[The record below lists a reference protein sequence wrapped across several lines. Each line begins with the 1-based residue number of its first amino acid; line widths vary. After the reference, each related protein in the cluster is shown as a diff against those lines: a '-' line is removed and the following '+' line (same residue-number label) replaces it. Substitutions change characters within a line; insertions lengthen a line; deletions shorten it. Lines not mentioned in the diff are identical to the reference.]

1 MHDCFNLRFN
11 IQKSGWDTPED
22 PALFAGMFSEQPEN
36 IRACLQ
42 DYANINRQALEE
54 IAAGLDL
61 PALAARCAGQALL
74 LMGDSITSDRLSYG
88 KIAALALP
96 GRVIDGAISGSRSV
110 NVAVDL
116 PRCLAAHRPTLVS
129 VMIGTNDAVFRDKAC
144 TATAVSLQEFRRNL
158 TAIAEQVHQSRAR
171 LVLHAV
177 PPAFYARFTQCSPY
191 YAVTEEANAQFAACV
206 RCVAAQTGAV
216 YHDTRPLFRGRP
228 PEQLFEPDGIHLSP
242 LTQKLVARSFLQLLT
257 TII

>member
-11 IQKSGWDTPED
+11 IQKSGCDTPED
-22 PALFAGMFSEQPEN
+22 PALLARMFSGQTAL

-42 DYANINRQALEE
+42 DYAAINRLALEE

-61 PALAARCAGQALL
+61 PALAARCTGKTLL

-88 KIAALALP
+88 KITALALP

-110 NVAVDL
+110 NVAYDL

-129 VMIGTNDAVFRDKAC
+129 GMSGPNDAVFPDKAC
-144 TATAVSLQEFRRNL
+144 TATTVSLQEFRRNL
-158 TAIAEQVHQSRAR
+158 TAIAERVHQSRAR

-191 YAVTEEANAQFAACV
+191 YAVTEEANARFNECV

-216 YHDTRPLFRGRP
+216 YHDIRPLFRSHP

-242 LTQKLVARSFLQLLT
+242 LAQKLVARSFLQLLAA
-257 TII
+257 II